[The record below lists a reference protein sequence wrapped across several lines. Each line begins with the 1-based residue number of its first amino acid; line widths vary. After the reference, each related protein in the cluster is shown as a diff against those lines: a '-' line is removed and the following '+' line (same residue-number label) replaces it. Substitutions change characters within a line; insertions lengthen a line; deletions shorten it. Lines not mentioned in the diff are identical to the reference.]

1 MAADSPFILQSHLKT
16 MAYANRLVLLS
27 TLLLS
32 FAPNVLAG
40 DFSISWQVVAMG
52 LIHLTVLMMNEVLVK
67 TLKRVKTIDLEA
79 FIPLC
84 VFIPLGLTLYF
95 SSIYLL
101 SGSPWI
107 YILGWVAIF
116 EAHCLG
122 CIRLGHLLAL
132 GYVTILLAGLVFGHP
147 LMHAGVTS
155 PIAFISAIVLMA
167 SCLMVFGH
175 LVAKWVHQYTHEVDK
190 LTSIASTDV
199 LTGLTNRR
207 EFNARLNGEIARARR
222 YNTPLSLALF
232 DLDDFKRLND
242 VYGHQIGDRI
252 LKEMGLMIRQN
263 IRESDIAARYGGEEF
278 ALILPETKEGHA
290 AELLERLREMVSQ
303 TVFCMPDHPL
313 TVSVSIG
320 IAQLN
325 PRNHTSFEFVE
336 LADMGLYEA
345 KRQGKNRVIRGS
357 TLMSKVLL
365 EKPSASEDTATAH
378 SA

>member
-1 MAADSPFILQSHLKT
+1 MAADSPFILQTHLKT
-16 MAYANRLVLLS
+16 MAYANRLALLS
-27 TLLLS
+27 SLLLS
-32 FAPNVLAG
+32 VAPNVLIG
-40 DFSISWQVVAMG
+40 DFSISWQLVTMAA
-52 LIHLTVLMMNEVLVK
+52 IHLVVLMMNEVLVK
-67 TLKRVKTIDLEA
+67 TLKRVKSIDLEA
-79 FIPLC
+79 FVPLC

-107 YILGWVAIF
+107 YVLGWVAIF

-132 GYVTILLAGLVFGHP
+132 GYITVLLAGLIFGHP
-147 LMHAGVTS
+147 LMHAGITS

-290 AELLERLREMVSQ
+290 AELLERLRELVSQ

-336 LADMGLYEA
+336 LADMGL
-345 KRQGKNRVIRGS
+345 
-357 TLMSKVLL
+357 
-365 EKPSASEDTATAH
+365 
-378 SA
+378 